1 MSLPTS
7 DLGNNGDGDRTV
19 ATKSVVATSV
29 VTKRT
34 AASKTNK
41 SSIKKCR
48 RGKSPVVDG
57 KVFDAFAEASQ
68 IARTKMK
75 ELKRHNGF
83 MEALEERKLAMEEK
97 KIFLLTRWNCYRGTS
112 KSKMSINVVSPLA

>member
-1 MSLPTS
+1 VTTDGATT
-7 DLGNNGDGDRTV
+7 DLV
-19 ATKSVVATSV
+19 ATVRSPSPLFP
-29 VTKRT
+29 RSS

-57 KVFDAFAEASQ
+57 KLFDAFAEASQ

-83 MEALEERKLAMEEK
+83 MEALEERKLAMEERK
-97 KIFLLTRWNCYRGTS
+97 DTFARKMELLQGYEQIKNENG
-112 KSKMSINVVSPLA
+112 